1 MQENMIL
8 SKLRKSVKVF
18 ATVGVI
24 GFAGLMGGSVA
35 NELLT
40 PKTVQAAYCHDDYC
54 DRGSNDCEP
63 AHNTDTNCDEETYG
77 CETIECEGSSKPK
90 ES

>member
-8 SKLRKSVKVF
+8 SKLRKGVKVF

-40 PKTVQAAYCHDDYC
+40 PKTVQAADCFREYCQDFH
-54 DRGSNDCEP
+54 CEP
-63 AHNTDTNCDEETYG
+63 APNYFTNCNDKTNG
-77 CETIECEGSSKPK
+77 SCKIILCEGSSEPK
-90 ES
+90 ED